1 MFEVLLLE
9 ISRGGTRQDCVP
21 LPAGA
26 RSGRRSPGLRG
37 WDNRQC
43 SRQTSSFQAGRPS
56 CEGLGLTVEVAVCG
70 VCGAC
75 LWCVG
80 VGGAPLPPLPLFPLP
95 LPHLP
100 AALEETGAL
109 RGRRGG
115 GSWEGGEKEA
125 GAKGPAPGETEGVR
139 KEMPLHTSTRVCT
152 AHVPNTELARWQLPG
167 TREPALSQAL
177 GDLAC
182 GPASA

>member
-1 MFEVLLLE
+1 MGQQAVFTTDKQLSGRQAQLRGAEVD
-9 ISRGGTRQDCVP
+9 RGGASVWGVWCVP
-21 LPAGA
+21 VVCWGGECATPHPCLSFPFPFLVSQLP
-26 RSGRRSPGLRG
+26 
-37 WDNRQC
+37 
-43 SRQTSSFQAGRPS
+43 
-56 CEGLGLTVEVAVCG
+56 V
-70 VCGAC
+70 
-75 LWCVG
+75 
-80 VGGAPLPPLPLFPLP
+80 
-95 LPHLP
+95 
-100 AALEETGAL
+100 EETGAL

-115 GSWEGGEKEA
+115 GSWKGGEKEA

-167 TREPALSQAL
+167 TGEPALSQAP

>member
-43 SRQTSSFQAGRPS
+43 SGQTSSFHGGRPS
-56 CEGLGLTVEVAVCG
+56 CEGLRLTVEVAVCG

-80 VGGAPLPPLPLFPLP
+80 VGSAPLPT
-95 LPHLP
+95 P
-100 AALEETGAL
+100 ASLSPSPSSSPSCLWRRQAPSEEEVGGA
-109 RGRRGG
+109 RKEVRRRPGR
-115 GSWEGGEKEA
+115 
-125 GAKGPAPGETEGVR
+125 KGPAPGEAEGVR
-139 KEMPLHTSTRVCT
+139 KQIPPHTSTRVCT
-152 AHVPNTELARWQLPG
+152 AHVPNTELARWQQPG
-167 TREPALSQAL
+167 IGEPALSQVP
-177 GDLAC
+177 GD
-182 GPASA
+182 PASA